1 MVFLNISVAVMSVFE
16 RKNKALRLNRTQALN
31 CSPIKNTRVKA
42 TRLDTGEVLLTY
54 PITIRPWIRTLARR
68 LGRDVNQVQL
78 KKLQLDELG
87 TAVWDLIDGKRSVRQ
102 IIKRFV
108 KRYHLQTR
116 EAEVAVTRFVRMLGK
131 RGLIGLK

>member
-1 MVFLNISVAVMSVFE
+1 MSAVK
-16 RKNKALRLNRTQALN
+16 RKNKTRGLTRAQALA
-31 CSPIKNTRVKA
+31 CTPIKNIRVKA

-68 LGRDVNQVQL
+68 FGKDVNRVQL

-87 TAVWDLIDGKRSVRQ
+87 TAVWDLMDGKRSVRQ
-102 IIKRFV
+102 IIKRFI
-108 KRYHLQTR
+108 KKYHLQAK
-116 EAEVAVTRFVRMLGK
+116 EAEVSVTRFIKMLGK

>member
-1 MVFLNISVAVMSVFE
+1 MSVVK
-16 RKNKALRLNRTQALN
+16 RKNKALGLTRAQALK
-31 CSPIKNTRVKA
+31 CTPIKNIRVKA

-54 PITIRPWIRTLARR
+54 PITIRPWIRALARR
-68 LGRDVNQVQL
+68 FGRDVNRVQL

-87 TAVWDLIDGKRSVRQ
+87 TAVWDLMDGKCPVRQ

-116 EAEVAVTRFVRMLGK
+116 EAEVAVTRFIRMLGK